1 MDAYDICHKI
11 QKYWMALVPKSS
23 GEILKSKQPVKVI
36 VLTDDG
42 YREVRGVV
50 INDEHIELL
59 LDNE

>member
-11 QKYWMALVPKSS
+11 QKYWMALVPKAS
-23 GEILKSKQPVKVI
+23 GEIHKSKQPIKVI

-42 YREVRGVV
+42 YREVHGVV
-50 INDEHIELL
+50 INDNCIELI

>member
-1 MDAYDICHKI
+1 
-11 QKYWMALVPKSS
+11 MALVPKNS
-23 GEILKSKQPVKVI
+23 GDIIKGKDRIKVI

-50 INDEHIELL
+50 INDQHIELI